1 MKKSQIYK
9 YALISTIKDLAAEH
23 RCSGADPEKAFA
35 IVNELCER
43 IRAELAIESVR
54 ERNLSA
60 NATAAGDA
68 EGTE

>member
-9 YALISTIKDLAAEH
+9 YALISTIKDLAAEQ
-23 RCSGADPEKAFA
+23 RYGGGDPERTFA
-35 IVNELCER
+35 IVDELCER
-43 IRAELAIESVR
+43 IRTELAIEPIK